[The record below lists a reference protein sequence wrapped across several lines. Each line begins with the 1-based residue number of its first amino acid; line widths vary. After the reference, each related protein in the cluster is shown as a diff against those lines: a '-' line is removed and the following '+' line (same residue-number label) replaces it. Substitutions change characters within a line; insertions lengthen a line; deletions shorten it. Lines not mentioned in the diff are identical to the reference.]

1 MLCGRFILSFAMP
14 LLAGWSTCTA
24 AMQATAD
31 NDVAAYVAKLA
42 SDNWQE
48 RTHAT
53 AALLG
58 LTRDLPRERALHTLE
73 DALKHWM
80 DTHDHQARP
89 GDITEVLARYEAA
102 AIEAFFLAPRS
113 GLGVN
118 YDPSQSDRGVTLGG
132 TIEPFD
138 AHGKLRAGDVVVEIS
153 GMPMTRGLSDLPVA
167 IASHLPGEQAMIV
180 LDRGGDRLRIPVII
194 GRREDLRTGQSLDEP
209 LLRRAWAVRSA
220 RTLGRTM
227 PEPLLADQA
236 RLVFEASA
244 SPAPSRVRVSRADV
258 SLGGQP
264 SVRSARHAGVVTS
277 FRLNP
282 IDGNAALRE
291 ELDRL
296 NRDLTLLNRRILE
309 NNNTLAQIDLEL
321 SITPNNEQGRAQTE
335 ALRQRRSEL
344 NQRNGELRR
353 EQEALLRERAT
364 IIQAL
369 SN

>member
-1 MLCGRFILSFAMP
+1 
-14 LLAGWSTCTA
+14 
-24 AMQATAD
+24 
-31 NDVAAYVAKLA
+31 
-42 SDNWQE
+42 
-48 RTHAT
+48 
-53 AALLG
+53 
-58 LTRDLPRERALHTLE
+58 
-73 DALKHWM
+73 
-80 DTHDHQARP
+80 
-89 GDITEVLARYEAA
+89 
-102 AIEAFFLAPRS
+102 
-113 GLGVN
+113 
-118 YDPSQSDRGVTLGG
+118 
-132 TIEPFD
+132 
-138 AHGKLRAGDVVVEIS
+138 
-153 GMPMTRGLSDLPVA
+153 MTRGLIDLPVA